1 MPWSHD
7 AATTAR
13 ACTTYEEFRGE
24 VTVSLDTDSE
34 HGMRVTCAIRS
45 NKLTIF
51 KTKDEKAFFARIPL
65 GKLQVTT
72 WPHRK
77 YLFCLLSACAAGDDI
92 VCCADSEDIRNEWLA
107 VFRRLDVNIV
117 TMLGADEEEH
127 FRARF
132 TGIEIHGD
140 ALKARLARKLLRL
153 EKQQARSWRA
163 EHRPVAAILC
173 DTADE
178 KGLKRGLLVEVSV
191 TDDTHL
197 EIRRGG
203 VLDVSVAFAQL
214 RISRISRADR
224 VFGFVPHE
232 HSFENAGKHSQKSM
246 S

>member
-1 MPWSHD
+1 MQLSRD
-7 AATTAR
+7 AAATLR
-13 ACTTYEEFRGE
+13 ACATYGEFRGE
-24 VTVSLDTDSE
+24 VTVRLDPDSE
-34 HGMRVTCAIRS
+34 RGMRLTCAISS

-51 KTKDEKAFFARIPL
+51 KTKDKKAFFARIPL
-65 GKLQVTT
+65 GKLQVTM

-77 YLFCLLSACAAGDDI
+77 DLFCLASACDAGDNI

-107 VFRRLDVNIV
+107 VFRRLDIDVA
-117 TMLGADEEEH
+117 TKLGADDEEH
-127 FRARF
+127 LCACF
-132 TGIEIHGD
+132 TGVEIHGD
-140 ALKARLARKLLRL
+140 AVKARLARKLLTL
-153 EKQQARSWRA
+153 EEQQARSWRA
-163 EHRPVAAILC
+163 EHRPVPAILC

-178 KGLKRGLLVEVSV
+178 KGLKHGFPVEVSV
-191 TDDTHL
+191 TGDTHL

-232 HSFENAGKHSQKSM
+232 HAELGKHSQKSM

>member
-7 AATTAR
+7 AAATAR
-13 ACTTYEEFRGE
+13 ACAAYEEFRGE
-24 VTVSLDTDSE
+24 VTVRLDTDAE

-51 KTKDEKAFFARIPL
+51 KTKDEKAFLACIPL

-77 YLFCLLSACAAGDDI
+77 DLFCLMSACAAGDDI

-107 VFRRLDVNIV
+107 VFRRLDVDV
-117 TMLGADEEEH
+117 ATMLGADEEEH
-127 FRARF
+127 FHAYF
-132 TGIEIHGD
+132 TGVEIHGD
-140 ALKARLARKLLRL
+140 ALKARLARKVLRL

-163 EHRPVAAILC
+163 EHRPVSAILC
-173 DTADE
+173 NTADE
-178 KGLKRGLLVEVSV
+178 KGLKHGLPVEVSV
-191 TDDTHL
+191 TGDTHL

-203 VLDVSVAFAQL
+203 VLDVSVPFAQL

-232 HSFENAGKHSQKSM
+232 HENAGKHSHESM
-246 S
+246 Y